1 MHLPGTLR
9 IVATVA
15 FALMGV
21 APASAQQPTRPATAP
36 AASSPP
42 PTTAAST
49 PPLQDTVRI
58 TLPEASAG
66 LLGDDPRS
74 GRMLLLLLAENSPAA
89 GALPMDAPFFDDPQP
104 MYSVPVQELKP
115 GVAVTIGAD
124 AIGFPGPIAALDGT
138 FRAQAVFVRKIGRA
152 SCRERV
158 FSSV

>member
-15 FALMGV
+15 FALMSV

-36 AASSPP
+36 AGGPPP

-66 LLGDDPRS
+66 LLAR
-74 GRMLLLLLAENSPAA
+74 LEAE
-89 GALPMDAPFFDDPQP
+89 
-104 MYSVPVQELKP
+104 
-115 GVAVTIGAD
+115 VASLQKETWRCSATC
-124 AIGFPGPIAALDGT
+124 FH
-138 FRAQAVFVRKIGRA
+138 
-152 SCRERV
+152 
-158 FSSV
+158 FS